1 MNNFNEQIRDLIRE
15 NKLEIAFDVLVDF
28 AERNRVMDSDFV
40 LLQGSYNALLDK
52 ISAGLI
58 PESEANSELNGI
70 RKGLYDRFK
79 EVINEMQFDNVA
91 EVKLLESKKKAYEI
105 AHPEVTIE
113 LDSPVKNDEKTG
125 IRALIGRINGWVSVL
140 GTVGVVGI
148 LGIIIMSIFYL
159 KPFNSNNQISS
170 KKQKKIDAFVQD
182 SLDKITKADTLT
194 HQAMRL
200 IYNERF
206 PDAILKCDS
215 ALSFKTEKPMNW
227 HANEWAELYNLKA
240 ECLLNLGN
248 HIEAEECVKKALT
261 IDPTDAEGYVHSTY
275 AQILADKY
283 AKVGP
288 KFFEHFTFALDK
300 KLELW
305 EFMEQKGFVKIK
317 DDPAVKKLLDKYRG
331 N

>member
-40 LLQGSYNALLDK
+40 LLQGSYNALQDK
-52 ISAGLI
+52 INARLI
-58 PESEANSELNGI
+58 PEDEASSELNGI

-79 EVINEMQFDNVA
+79 EVINEMQFDDAA
-91 EVKLLESKKKAYEI
+91 EVKLLEIKKKAYEI
-105 AHPEVTIE
+105 AHPETIVE
-113 LDSPVKNDEKTG
+113 LDSSVKIDEKKG
-125 IRALIGRINGWVSVL
+125 ISALIGRINGWVSVL
-140 GTVGVVGI
+140 GTVSVVGI
-148 LGIIIMSIFYL
+148 LGMVIMGIFYF
-159 KPFNSNNQISS
+159 KPFNNGNKISNKQ
-170 KKQKKIDAFVQD
+170 QKKIDARVQD

-200 IYNERF
+200 IYDEHF
-206 PDAILKCDS
+206 PEALLKCDS
-215 ALSFKTEKPMNW
+215 ALTYKTEKPMNW
-227 HANEWAELYNLKA
+227 TAKKWSEIYNLKA

-248 HIEAEECVKKALT
+248 HIEAEECIKKAL
-261 IDPTDAEGYVHSTY
+261 IVDPADAEGYLHSTY

-283 AKVGP
+283 TVVTP
-288 KFFEHFTFALDK
+288 KFFEHFTIALDK

-317 DDPAVKKLLDKYRG
+317 NDPAVKKLLEKYHSK
-331 N
+331 